1 MKLSKKSRYGITAL
15 IDLSINSKSGHV
27 SLSSIAER
35 NDISPQY
42 LEQVFAGLRR
52 YGIVKSIKGAQGGY
66 LLNKPAEKI
75 AVGEIIEALDGTYRI
90 EDDVT
95 GNEEEERVA
104 DRVIQESVIDIIN
117 EQLDKVLLNITLAD
131 LEKDYLEYNAADDQ
145 MYYI

>member
-52 YGIVKSIKGAQGGY
+52 YGIVTVSYTHLDVYKRQILNNIFSLCKS
-66 LLNKPAEKI
+66 
-75 AVGEIIEALDGTYRI
+75 
-90 EDDVT
+90 
-95 GNEEEERVA
+95 
-104 DRVIQESVIDIIN
+104 SF
-117 EQLDKVLLNITLAD
+117 
-131 LEKDYLEYNAADDQ
+131 
-145 MYYI
+145 

>member
-104 DRVIQESVIDIIN
+104 DRIIQESVIDIIN
-117 EQLDKVLLNITLAD
+117 EQLDKVLINITLAD

>member
-95 GNEEEERVA
+95 GEEEERVA
-104 DRVIQESVIDIIN
+104 DRIIKESVIDIIN
-117 EQLDKVLLNITLAD
+117 DQLDNVLLNITLAD
-131 LEKDYLEYNAADDQ
+131 LEKDYLEYNATDDQ

>member
-52 YGIVKSIKGAQGGY
+52 SGIVKSIKGAQGGY

-104 DRVIQESVIDIIN
+104 DRIIQESVIDIIN
-117 EQLDKVLLNITLAD
+117 DQLDNVLLNITLAD
-131 LEKDYLEYNAADDQ
+131 LEKDYLEYNATDDQ

>member
-27 SLSSIAER
+27 SLSTIAER

-104 DRVIQESVIDIIN
+104 DRIIKESVIDIIN
-117 EQLDKVLLNITLAD
+117 DQLDNVLLNITLAD
-131 LEKDYLEYNAADDQ
+131 LEKDYLEYNATDDQ

>member
-27 SLSSIAER
+27 PLSSIAER

-104 DRVIQESVIDIIN
+104 DRIIKESVIDIIN
-117 EQLDKVLLNITLAD
+117 DQLDNVLLNITLAD
-131 LEKDYLEYNAADDQ
+131 LEKDYLEYNATDDQ

>member
-27 SLSSIAER
+27 SLSRIAER

-104 DRVIQESVIDIIN
+104 DRIIKESVIDIIN
-117 EQLDKVLLNITLAD
+117 DQLDNVLLNITLAD
-131 LEKDYLEYNAADDQ
+131 LEKDYLEYNATDDQ